1 MAENESTAKG
11 EQDLTPV
18 LKDEKLSMSASI
30 PELPDE
36 PLLDVDAD
44 LHQSVTQSEVD
55 SSIEREEF
63 EMDDLENSEFDTPQE
78 SIPPLPPPPTT
89 DAPPNQSG
97 IPDSEERTWA
107 MLAHLSILLNLV
119 SGFLGPVAALII
131 YLVYKDK
138 SRYVAYQSLQAFVF
152 QLIWWVGAGAF
163 IAVMWVFVGL
173 LSAVLIGLC
182 LIPFAILISLVPLA
196 ALVYGVV
203 GGIKANQGDD
213 FRYWLIGDWLRGT
226 LTGS

>member
-1 MAENESTAKG
+1 MSDLELTNQG
-11 EQDLTPV
+11 EPHQTPV
-18 LKDEKLSMSASI
+18 QKDERLEMSVPI
-30 PELPDE
+30 PELPEE

-44 LHQSVTQSEVD
+44 LSQSLTHPEVD
-55 SSIEREEF
+55 SSEEREEID
-63 EMDDLENSEFDTPQE
+63 MDNINNSEFD
-78 SIPPLPPPPTT
+78 PPREPSPPVPPPPTT
-89 DAPPNQSG
+89 NIPPVQAS

-119 SGFLGPVAALII
+119 SGFLGPVAAFII

-173 LSAVLIGLC
+173 LSAVVIGLC
-182 LIPFAILISLVPLA
+182 LIPFAILISLIPLA

-203 GGIKANQGDD
+203 GGIHANQGDD